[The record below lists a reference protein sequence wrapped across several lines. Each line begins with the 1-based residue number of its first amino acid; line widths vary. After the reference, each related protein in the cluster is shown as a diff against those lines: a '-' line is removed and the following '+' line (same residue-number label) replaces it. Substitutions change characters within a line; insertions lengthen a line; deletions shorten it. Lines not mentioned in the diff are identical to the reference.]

1 MAIDFTKSN
10 IPTIPEPFNSKDL
23 IDGDASGTNVGTD
36 VFANVGAAPD
46 VDFGM
51 GPEGNMFGVQSPQ
64 TANAIE
70 SAMNFAGAPVD
81 ERNDFQ
87 PIEAVE
93 GFGEPEKGSM
103 ATPFVTRIGS

>member
-10 IPTIPEPFNSKDL
+10 IPTVPDPINNSDL
-23 IDGDASGTNVGTD
+23 IGGNAPGTSIGTD
-36 VFANVGAAPD
+36 EIAGVGKAPD

-64 TANAIE
+64 ASSAIE
-70 SAMNFAGAPVD
+70 NAFNFAEAPVD
-81 ERNDFQ
+81 TRNDFQ

-93 GFGEPEKGSM
+93 GFGEPDNGSM